1 MASRMLST
9 KNKLATMKSML
20 DKRLNVTLNLN
31 TEELKFLMPP
41 TLLRE
46 PTNNSEDANSKK
58 VRLKDNTDS
67 LNKSS
72 SKTDNTLS

>member
-20 DKRLNVTLNLN
+20 DKRLNVIQNLN
-31 TEELKFLMPP
+31 TEELKSSMPP

-46 PTNNSEDANSKK
+46 PTLNSEDVNSKR
-58 VRLKDNTDS
+58 VRLKDNSDS

-72 SKTDNTLS
+72 SKTDNTLL